1 MAIYNFAL
9 STSAS
14 DNRILCPCKTCGNRY
29 WLGEHEVREHL
40 ICDGFLAGYTSWIHH
55 GESMLNSKPSDASSS
70 HCEEHN
76 DDMDQM
82 LLDGLG
88 MTRSLGKASA
98 GSLSAIKFS
107 NTQVLTTSRH
117 LRRFE
122 MPAKLCHP
130 VVTCIGD
137 TAPTTATFDVIDSSM
152 NKLLSFWL
160 ASRRASSQAVK
171 RAAAPG
177 ASNRQ

>member
-1 MAIYNFAL
+1 MDKGWMKASRSSIEYNIGVNKFIDFAL

-88 MTRSLGKASA
+88 MYDIRTLGTNDGPNS
-98 GSLSAIKFS
+98 
-107 NTQVLTTSRH
+107 
-117 LRRFE
+117 
-122 MPAKLCHP
+122 
-130 VVTCIGD
+130 
-137 TAPTTATFDVIDSSM
+137 
-152 NKLLSFWL
+152 
-160 ASRRASSQAVK
+160 
-171 RAAAPG
+171 
-177 ASNRQ
+177 

>member
-1 MAIYNFAL
+1 MAIYSSTKHNWNIMDKGWMKASRSSIEYNIGVNKFIDFAL

-107 NTQVLTTSRH
+107 NTQVLTTSR
-117 LRRFE
+117 F
-122 MPAKLCHP
+122 
-130 VVTCIGD
+130 
-137 TAPTTATFDVIDSSM
+137 
-152 NKLLSFWL
+152 
-160 ASRRASSQAVK
+160 
-171 RAAAPG
+171 
-177 ASNRQ
+177 